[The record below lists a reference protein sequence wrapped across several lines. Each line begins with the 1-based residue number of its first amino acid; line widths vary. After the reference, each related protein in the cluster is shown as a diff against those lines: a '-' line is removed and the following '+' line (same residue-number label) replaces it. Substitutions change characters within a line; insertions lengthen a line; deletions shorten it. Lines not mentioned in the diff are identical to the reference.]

1 MQALRVAHHATGRL
15 WTTSLGAG
23 AMEPLGV
30 TTAVAGQLM
39 PAACQLPVRL
49 YAAANGSGEGDEPGG
64 AGGFGARLW
73 AR

>member
-1 MQALRVAHHATGRL
+1 MAHHATGRL
-15 WTTSLGAG
+15 WTMSLGVG

-49 YAAANGSGEGDEPGG
+49 YAAANGSGAGDDPDR
-64 AGGFGARLW
+64 AGGFGERLW